1 MMLEA
6 NSAVPLYQQV
16 AEDLKKRIE
25 QGEFLSGQSI
35 PSEAKLC
42 EQYQVSRITVRN
54 AIADLV
60 EQEILVTYHG
70 KGAFVRTPKISSSL
84 STFKGF
90 TYFCSENNIK
100 TYTHMLAVEKQKASA
115 MISKKLELDAK
126 DSIIY
131 LKRLRHVNEKPVMI
145 EHVYLPYKGFE
156 FLMNTDMENKS
167 LYEEIEKH
175 TGLRLEDNCYT
186 SIMLETSLT
195 TEEERELMRLP
206 APDAVFVLTETI
218 YMNTGKP
225 VHVTKQ
231 ILSGE
236 YFKFFMSNKVNQLSM
251 NWKKV
256 KDGNIL

>member
-1 MMLEA
+1 MKMNV

-25 QGEFLSGQSI
+25 QGEFCTGQSV

-54 AIADLV
+54 AISDLV
-60 EQEILVTYHG
+60 EREILVTYQG

-84 STFKGF
+84 SSFKGF
-90 TYFCSENNIK
+90 TYFCRENHIQ
-100 TYTHMLAVEKQKASA
+100 TYTHILGVQKQKPSTSIAR
-115 MISKKLELDAK
+115 KLEMDMGE
-126 DSIIY
+126 DVIY
-131 LKRLRHVNEKPVMI
+131 LERLRYVNDKPVMI
-145 EHVYLPYKGFE
+145 EHVYLPCKEFE
-156 FLMNTDMENKS
+156 FLLNIDMENQS
-167 LYEEIEKH
+167 LYEQIEKH
-175 TGLRLEDNCYT
+175 TGLRLEENCYT

-195 TEEERELMRLP
+195 TKEEEKYMQLSESN
-206 APDAVFVLTETI
+206 AVFVLTETI

-251 NWKKV
+251 NWNKV
-256 KDGNIL
+256 KKL